1 MPVEVWFIAG
11 LLAIIC
17 VTFLLFKRPI
27 YECMFYGFVLM
38 AVLTANFSGGVGGFF
53 SSLGSNLLD
62 NVVKTS
68 SDTLFFSIIGFLVL
82 AKILDAT
89 KAIDSIVNILI
100 SILGRFKGGAAY
112 IAVVGSTFMG
122 ALSGSGAG
130 NVATTGVFT
139 IPAMKKSGIP
149 AHLAANIESAS
160 STMGNMIPPSGVILA
175 ALACY
180 NEFSG
185 AEMSQSAFWIAC
197 WGVALWFILQR
208 LVTVFVFCR
217 FYKVQPMD
225 RSELPSFRQAWK
237 EGWKNLLLPVIILL
251 PFVLDS
257 LFKTTFFASRLG
269 AGASNLSSCL
279 LLFTPG
285 IASIY
290 ALLVNR
296 KNLRTRD
303 IFKTVKSSVSGIVPV
318 GATIFFAYC
327 ISNLFT
333 ATNVGPAIGEYIQ
346 SWNMPLVALAFIVP
360 LITAL
365 LGMVLPG
372 SAQTKI
378 FGATIISIFAAAGGN
393 PLLAAVMLPVIT
405 GAMEGMTPPLAL
417 CMYTAMGIAGSKMK
431 ETTINCLIWVG
442 IHYLL
447 AVVCLLGLLPII
459 GI

>member
-1 MPVEVWFIAG
+1 MIETLYVVA
-11 LLAIIC
+11 LLAVIC
-17 VTFLLFKRPI
+17 ITFLIFKRPI
-27 YECMFYGFVLM
+27 YECMFYGYILM
-38 AVLTANFSGGVGGFF
+38 IVLTGEYSSFF
-53 SSLGSNLLD
+53 THIFT
-62 NVVKTS
+62 TS
-68 SDTLFFSIIGFLVL
+68 KDTLFYSIIAFLVL

-89 KAIDSIVNILI
+89 KAIDSVVNVLI
-100 SILGRFKGGAAY
+100 AILGRFRGGAAY
-112 IAVVGSTFMG
+112 IAVIGSAFMG

-139 IPAMKKSGIP
+139 IPAMKKAGLP

-185 AEMSQSAFWIAC
+185 TEMSQSTFWFAC
-197 WGVALWFILQR
+197 WGAAIWFILQR
-208 LVTVFVFCR
+208 IITVICFNR
-217 FYKVQPMD
+217 YYKVQPMAKED
-225 RSELPSFRQAWK
+225 IPELKQVLRD
-237 EGWKNLLLPVIILL
+237 GWKNLLLPVIILL

-257 LFKTTFFASRLG
+257 ILKTGFYTQRLG
-269 AGASNLSSCL
+269 SGASNMSSCI

-285 IASIY
+285 LAALY
-290 ALLVNR
+290 ALIVNR
-296 KNLRTRD
+296 KNFEVSG
-303 IFKTVKSSVSGIVPV
+303 IFETVKSSVSGIVPV

-333 ATNVGPAIGEYIQ
+333 STNIGAAVGEYIQ
-346 SWNMPLVALAFIVP
+346 SFNLPIVALAFVIP
-360 LITAL
+360 LVTAV

-378 FGATIISIFAAAGGN
+378 FGSTIIAVFAAAGGN
-393 PLLAAVMLPVIT
+393 PLLVAVMLPVIT

-417 CMYTAMGIAGSKMK
+417 CMYAAMGIAGSKMK

-447 AVVCLLGLLPII
+447 SVICLLGILPIF